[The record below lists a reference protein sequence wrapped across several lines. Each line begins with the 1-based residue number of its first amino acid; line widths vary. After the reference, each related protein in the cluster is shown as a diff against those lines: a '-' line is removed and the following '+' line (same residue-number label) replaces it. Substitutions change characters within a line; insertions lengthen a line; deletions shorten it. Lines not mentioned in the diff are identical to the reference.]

1 MPSEDAIAQTVK
13 SYLELVATGTADEIV
28 ALYGA
33 NPTLE
38 DPVGTDVR
46 RGRDAVHEF
55 YANVPDV
62 KKETELVELRVSGSE
77 AAFFWHLTL
86 EAGGSRSRLSPISV
100 MTFDEDAKITGMR
113 AFWSPSDF
121 RAL

>member
-1 MPSEDAIAQTVK
+1 MPSQEAIAQTIK
-13 SYLELVATGTADEIV
+13 RYLELVATGTADEIV
-28 ALYGA
+28 ALYTA
-33 NPTLE
+33 DATLE
-38 DPVGTDVR
+38 DPAGTEVR
-46 RGRDAVHEF
+46 RGRDAVHDF

-62 KKETELVELRVSGSE
+62 KKETELLELRVGGSE

-100 MTFDEDAKITGMR
+100 MTFDEDAKISSMR

-121 RAL
+121 RVI